1 MASAFV
7 TISISKKGEIRQIK
21 RGRVAVRRKRG
32 AAGKRVVGPGATV
45 VKRVALELLVH
56 GHATKR
62 KGSGGGGGRGK
73 GKGKGG
79 GTDPCC
85 FRDPRTGNVWCWC

>member
-7 TISISKKGEIRQIK
+7 TISINKKGDIQQVK

-32 AAGKRVVGPGATV
+32 VAGKRVLGSGARV
-45 VKRVALELLVH
+45 VKRVTLELLVH
-56 GHATKR
+56 GPARGTRTKK
-62 KGSGGGGGRGK
+62 KGSGK
-73 GKGKGG
+73 GKGKGGG

-85 FRDPRTGNVWCWC
+85 FRDPRTGQVWCWC